1 MELYTSQLVI
11 NNNNFFLRFLL
22 KHFVIMVNFLSEAN
36 CYEGLMI
43 MKGQIE
49 DKFLVALIRWFSP
62 IEKK

>member
-1 MELYTSQLVI
+1 
-11 NNNNFFLRFLL
+11 
-22 KHFVIMVNFLSEAN
+22 MVNFLSAAN

-62 IEKK
+62 IEKR